1 MPELNKPR
9 CSIIIPC
16 YNEGSNLLKTIS
28 RLVEEVKID
37 FECLIVVDDEKDMS
51 VKIFSQ
57 NFDEDKR
64 FKLLVNDKGPGPANA
79 IRYGMSKANSDVIV
93 LTMADGS
100 DDPSDIPKLVKLV
113 ERGLTI
119 ACASRYMA
127 GGQQIGAPLVKS
139 FLSRIAG
146 VTLFYLARIGTHDST
161 NSFKAFD
168 KTFLDRNTIES
179 RLGFEI
185 SLELVAKAKRQSEL
199 IGEIPTIWIERELG
213 YSKFKLFRWLP
224 SYLKWYFVA
233 LKIWR

>member
-1 MPELNKPR
+1 
-9 CSIIIPC
+9 
-16 YNEGSNLLKTIS
+16 
-28 RLVEEVKID
+28 
-37 FECLIVVDDEKDMS
+37 
-51 VKIFSQ
+51 
-57 NFDEDKR
+57 
-64 FKLLVNDKGPGPANA
+64 
-79 IRYGMSKANSDVIV
+79 
-93 LTMADGS
+93 
-100 DDPSDIPKLVKLV
+100 
-113 ERGLTI
+113 
-119 ACASRYMA
+119 
-127 GGQQIGAPLVKS
+127 LVKS

-199 IGEIPTIWIERELG
+199 IGEIPTIWIERDLG
-213 YSKFKLFRWLP
+213 NSKFKLFRWLP